1 MMGTL
6 RIAARQLLHNRGFTA
21 AVVATL
27 GLGIGANTAVFSLVN
42 DVLLR
47 TLPVKNPGELVLFR
61 NIEGQGGRLSRAGEN
76 NGSID
81 PRTGRSASTSFSFFT
96 LTRFRDNHRALSD
109 VFAYAPINQVSV
121 VIGGDAETIPL
132 GQLVSGGYYDGLGV
146 SAIAGRTVSPA
157 DDTPAA
163 APVAVISY
171 RYWSSRF
178 RRDPATIGR
187 TIHVNNVAVTVIGVT
202 PSGFMG
208 AMQIGESADIT
219 LPLSLHVRLLPERAA
234 ARAQPYYWW
243 LRIMGRLA
251 PGVTAT
257 AGCRKPG
264 AALSADRA
272 RRLARG
278 PRARS

>member
-6 RIAARQLLHNRGFTA
+6 QIAARQLLHNRGFTA

-27 GLGIGANTAVFSLVN
+27 GLGIGANTAVFSVVN

-61 NIEGQGGRLSRAGEN
+61 NIEGQDGRLARAGEN

-81 PRTGRSASTSFSFFT
+81 PTTGRSASTSFSLFT
-96 LTRFRDNHRALSD
+96 LTRFRDNHPALSE

-146 SAIAGRTVSPA
+146 SAIAGRTLSPA
-157 DDTPAA
+157 DDTPTA

-171 RYWSSRF
+171 RYWTSRF

-187 TIHVNNVAVTVIGVT
+187 TIYVTKW
-202 PSGFMG
+202 
-208 AMQIGESADIT
+208 Q
-219 LPLSLHVRLLPERAA
+219 
-234 ARAQPYYWW
+234 
-243 LRIMGRLA
+243 
-251 PGVTAT
+251 
-257 AGCRKPG
+257 
-264 AALSADRA
+264 
-272 RRLARG
+272 
-278 PRARS
+278 